1 MEPTIRPGRLSD
13 LPSLVSIYNH
23 YGVHSNATFDEAPV
37 TVEDRLDWFQTFAE
51 TGPFQLLVADDGED
65 VLGCAT
71 SGPYRSHS
79 AFRQTME
86 TGIYLHPDA
95 IGQGLGR
102 RLYDE
107 LLRRLSATDVHVVL
121 AGVALPNPASV
132 ALHLSC
138 GFKEIGTFTEYALKR
153 GRRISSTW
161 FERRLRR

>member
-1 MEPTIRPGRLSD
+1 M
-13 LPSLVSIYNH
+13 SIYNH
-23 YGVHSNATFDEAPV
+23 YVEHSHATFDEAPV
-37 TVEDRLDWFQTFAE
+37 TVDDRREWFQTFAE
-51 TGPFQLLVADDGED
+51 TGPHQLLVADNGEG

-71 SGPYRSHS
+71 SGSYRSHS
-79 AFRQTME
+79 AFRQTVE

-107 LLRRLSATDVHVVL
+107 LLLRVSATDVHVVL

-138 GFKEIGTFTEYALKR
+138 GFKEVGTFTEYALKR

-161 FERRLRR
+161 FELRLTTRARPDTQQ